1 MLGTSRDSLNSLV
14 TSLSSVT
21 IDDSVVETC
30 RQLFDVCTILESD
43 KALRS
48 ALADSGQSSESRTA
62 LVEDLFKAKV
72 SAVALSVLSRVASS
86 RWSSENDIIE
96 ALEELSARLLFTSSQ
111 QKGELD
117 AVEQELFR
125 IARLVQTNSE
135 LQMALTNPALAASV
149 KSAVMHDLL
158 AKQVNRVTLLLS
170 QHIVANLREQRA
182 DAAFSRMSDIAASI
196 RNRTVAEV
204 RVAIALSAEQST
216 KLSSVLKRLAGQ
228 DVSLNVIIDPN
239 IIGGVSVRLGDEVFD
254 GSIHSRLEQA
264 RRVLV

>member
-1 MLGTSRDSLNSLV
+1 MLGTSRESLNSLV
-14 TSLSSVT
+14 SSLSSVK
-21 IDDSVVETC
+21 IDDSVVKTC
-30 RQLFDVCTILESD
+30 QQLFDVCALLGSD

-48 ALADSGQSSESRTA
+48 ALADSGQTQTSRKA

-72 SAVALSVLSRVASS
+72 SPLSLTVLSQVATS
-86 RWSSENDIIE
+86 RWSSESDVIE
-96 ALEELSARLLFTSSQ
+96 ALEELTARLLLLTSL

-117 AVEQELFR
+117 TVEQELFR

-135 LQMALTNPALAASV
+135 LQMALTNPALSSSV
-149 KSAVMHDLL
+149 KSAVIHDLL
-158 AKQVNRVTLLLS
+158 AKQVNSATLLLA
-170 QHIVANLREQRA
+170 QHVVANLREQRA
-182 DAAFSRMSDIAASI
+182 DAAFSRMSEIAASI

-204 RVAIALSAEQST
+204 RVATELSADQST
-216 KLSSVLKRLAGQ
+216 KLAAVLKRLAGQ

>member
-14 TSLSSVT
+14 ASLSSVT
-21 IDDSVVETC
+21 IDESVVQAC
-30 RQLFDVCTILESD
+30 REIFEVCGILESD

-48 ALADSGQSSESRTA
+48 ALADSGRSPESRKV
-62 LVEDLFKAKV
+62 LVEDLFKAKI
-72 SAVALSVLSRVASS
+72 STIALLVLSDVATN
-86 RWSSENDIIE
+86 RWSSESDIIE
-96 ALEELSARLLFTSSQ
+96 ALEELSARLLFLTSQ

-135 LQMALTNPALAASV
+135 LQMALTNPALDSSV
-149 KSAVMHDLL
+149 KSAVMNDLL
-158 AKQVNRVTLLLS
+158 AKQVNSVTLLIA
-170 QHIVANLREQRA
+170 QHVVANLRDQRA

-216 KLSSVLKRLAGQ
+216 KLASVLKRLAGK

>member
-48 ALADSGQSSESRTA
+48 ALADSGQSAESRKS
-62 LVEDLFKAKV
+62 LVDELFKAKV
-72 SAVALSVLSRVASS
+72 SALALSVLSDVASS
-86 RWSSENDIIE
+86 RWSSESDVIE
-96 ALEELSARLLFTSSQ
+96 ALEELSARLLFMSAQ
-111 QKGELD
+111 QNGELD
-117 AVEQELFR
+117 TVEQELFR

-135 LQMALTNPALAASV
+135 LQMALTNPALASSV

-158 AKQVNRVTLLLS
+158 AKQVNALTLLLA

-204 RVAIALSAEQST
+204 RVAIGLSVEQST
-216 KLSSVLKRLAGQ
+216 KLAAVLKRLAGK